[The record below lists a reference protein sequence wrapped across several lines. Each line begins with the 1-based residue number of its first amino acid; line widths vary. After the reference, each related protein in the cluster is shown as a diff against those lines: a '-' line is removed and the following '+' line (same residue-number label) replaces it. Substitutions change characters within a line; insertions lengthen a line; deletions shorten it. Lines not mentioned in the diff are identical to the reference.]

1 MNLRWKFT
9 IGAQVVGLLL
19 LTLVPTTEPADAST
33 LFAPLALFLGTMV
46 PATLVASSQLYR
58 FLPTP
63 SARVVSILLAVVL
76 LVVILSLGLLHSV
89 AEAESLLLY
98 ATVSIAVWGMIG
110 LGLVLTIINT
120 VTSAVM
126 ARNYARVRSGR
137 PQAIN
142 MIMIGLGAVALT
154 APLLVLDMTQHWPY
168 VADPGLL
175 LLGLGQQRLERPSK

>member
-1 MNLRWKFT
+1 MNLRWKFA

-19 LTLVPTTEPADAST
+19 WGVVSTMKPADAST

-46 PATLVASSQLYR
+46 PAALVASSQLYR

-63 SARVVSILLAVVL
+63 PARVGSILLAVVL
-76 LVVILSLGLLHSV
+76 VVVLISLGLLHSV

-110 LGLVLTIINT
+110 LGVVLTMINT
-120 VTSAVM
+120 IASAVM

-137 PQAIN
+137 PRAVG
-142 MIMIGLGAVALT
+142 MLMIGVGAVSLT
-154 APLLVLDMTQHWPY
+154 APLLLLDMTEHWPF
-168 VADPGLL
+168 VAVPGLL
-175 LLGLGQQRLERPSK
+175 LVGLGQHRLERTSR